1 MPVIAKLVVVAWLV
15 VAKFAVKLPNVED
28 ALVRIPALRSARPP
42 TLRVPPIVEDAV
54 TASAEVV
61 APVAER
67 LRSVVRPVFDMEKS
81 VEFTPEE
88 VVEEIAKSV
97 VVADVLAAKILKSA
111 VGFGVDEPMESPLRK
126 EAASN

>member
-1 MPVIAKLVVVAWLV
+1 MPVIAKLVVVAAVV
-15 VAKFAVKLPNVED
+15 VARFAVKLPNVED

-42 TLRVPPIVEDAV
+42 TLSTPPMVEDAV

-67 LRSVVRPVFDMEKS
+67 LRSVVRPVLEILKS
-81 VEFTPEE
+81 VEFTPAA

-97 VVADVLAAKILKSA
+97 VVAEVEAAKILKSA